1 MFQYF
6 YHQRVRRTVSIFGS
20 LFNNIYVLRRKSDGS
35 IQSQVKVPLAY
46 APKDKYTARLNS
58 NPDLYTDTKVALK
71 LPRMSFEIT
80 GFQYDAERQLPKVNN
95 FKLTAS
101 DDTATKFFTPA
112 PYLLSFQVNVYAKTQ
127 DDALQVVEQILPYF
141 NPQYTLSFKP
151 FADHPSIKE
160 DISIAIRGVSHSDD
174 YEAPLEQRRT
184 IIYTLDF
191 EMRTNFY
198 GPLNDKDLIDTAITD
213 VSIINDFTDSDGKVE
228 RITTTPTPTGVGPDS
243 DYGFNNA
250 IEKYYE

>member
-35 IQSQVKVPLAY
+35 TASQVKVPLAY

-58 NPDLYTDTKVALK
+58 NPDLYSDQKVALK

-80 GFQYDAERQLPKVNN
+80 SFQYDAERQLPKTNAY
-95 FKLTAS
+95 KLTKDA
-101 DDTATKFFTPA
+101 DHATKFFTPA
-112 PYLLSFQVNVYAKTQ
+112 PYLLAFQLNIYAKTQ

-151 FADHPSIKE
+151 FADHPTVKE
-160 DISIAIRGVSHSDD
+160 DISITIQGVSYTDD
-174 YEAPLEQRRT
+174 YEAPMEQRRT

-213 VSIINDFTDSDGKVE
+213 IHVIAEFTDSDGKVE
-228 RITTTPTPTGVGPDS
+228 RITTTPTPVGVGPDS
-243 DYGFNNA
+243 DFGFNNA